1 MRGVEKMK
9 KRGIWLIVSV
19 VLVAGV
25 VAFTFSIGKVAV
37 SASKI
42 ALADQGLRVY
52 FSAPLKEKSI
62 ETADLYVTNDKNK
75 LIAADI
81 TLSSDEQSVLVKGLA
96 PGAYTFHMKKS
107 ALKGNKSLQKSKID
121 FVVQNQIESVSSAEE
136 LKAYFQQTFVKEKS
150 EFFNGITL
158 ELSKEDSASD
168 NDTSSESHS
177 TTNNQVEGVDEADIV
192 KTDGKFIYSLLGNEK
207 VIITDIQNPLEM
219 KVAAEMKIG
228 EDYYPSQLFIDGD
241 TLIVL
246 GEKYEPYNDQL
257 SEKSFIGRV
266 ARNSMTTIQMY
277 DVSNRE
283 NPTFMREI
291 ASEGY
296 MNGARKAGNTLYV
309 ITNVHPNIWRLE
321 DIKNNDLRPRTY
333 DSAEGDTSKFM
344 DYQDISILPGAMGA
358 TYSVI
363 TAVDI
368 ASPKESKVVT
378 KGYLGASEQL
388 YMSAEN
394 LYLTATL
401 YNESSTS
408 DGISD
413 STAFRSWQGNTELFK
428 FSLNGVNVD
437 FIASTEV
444 KGTLLNQFSMDEYDN
459 HFRVVTTE
467 GNMWDEKNPSKNHLF
482 VYDENLNMTGS
493 VEGLAKGERI
503 YSARFMGDKA
513 YMVTFR
519 ETDPLFVIDVA
530 DPKAPKVLGEL
541 KIPGFSN
548 YLHPLDEHHLIGF
561 GYETSARKNPDGGE
575 PIIEMQGM
583 KISLFDVSDFAN
595 PKEKDTEIIGG
606 QGTSSSIQY
615 DHKALF
621 THKASNTYGFPISVY
636 EAGTRL
642 HDVQFQSS
650 GALIYEIT
658 AESGIQLKGD
668 LLTKKTQ
675 GQQYEAYEKE
685 IQRILYSGDIVYTVS
700 MNEIKSFSID
710 GYNLVSKV
718 GWK

>member
-1 MRGVEKMK
+1 MK
-9 KRGIWLIVSV
+9 KRGIWLIIAS
-19 VLVAGV
+19 VLVAVV
-25 VAFTFSIGKVAV
+25 VAFTFSIGKVTV
-37 SASKI
+37 NASNI

-62 ETADLYVTNDKNK
+62 ETEDLYVTNDEKK
-75 LIAADI
+75 RIAADM
-81 TLSSDEQSVLVKGLA
+81 TLSSDRQSILVKGLA
-96 PGAYTFHMKKS
+96 PGAYTFHMNKS
-107 ALKGNKSLQKSKID
+107 ALKGNKSLQKSKLS
-121 FVVQNQIESVSSAEE
+121 FVVQKQIESVSSAEE
-136 LKAYFQQTFVKEKS
+136 LKAYFKQTFAKNER
-150 EFFNGITL
+150 TL
-158 ELSKEDSASD
+158 FGALRLEESSKEDSAGSLN
-168 NDTSSESHS
+168 NDGNSHS

-192 KTDGKFIYSLLGNEK
+192 KTDGNYIYSVLGNEK
-207 VIITDIQNPLEM
+207 VVITNIQHPE
-219 KVAAEMKIG
+219 KMKIASEILMDEG
-228 EDYYPSQLFIDGD
+228 FYPSQLFIHGD
-241 TLIVL
+241 TLVVL
-246 GEKYEPYNDQL
+246 GEKYEPYNEQASKRTMMHTMAINGL
-257 SEKSFIGRV
+257 TSVRLYNVANKEKP
-266 ARNSMTTIQMY
+266 M
-277 DVSNRE
+277 
-283 NPTFMREI
+283 FMREI

-296 MNGARKAGNTLYV
+296 MNGARKTGDMLYV
-309 ITNVHPNIWRLE
+309 ITNVQPNIWRLE
-321 DIKNNDLRPRTY
+321 DIKDNDLRPRTY
-333 DSAEGDTSKFM
+333 DSAKGDTATFL
-344 DYQDISILPGAMGA
+344 DYKDIAILPGAMEP

-363 TAVDI
+363 TAVDLDT
-368 ASPKESKVVT
+368 PKESKVVT

-401 YNESSTS
+401 YNET
-408 DGISD
+408 GESD

-428 FSLNGVNVD
+428 FSLNGLKVD

-444 KGTLLNQFSMDEYDN
+444 KGTLLNQFSMDEYDD

-482 VYDENLNMTGS
+482 LYDKNLNMTGS

-530 DPKAPKVLGEL
+530 NPNSPQVLGEL

-548 YLHPLDEHHLIGF
+548 YLHPLDDHHLIGF

-575 PIIEMQGM
+575 PIIETQGM
-583 KISLFDVSDFAN
+583 KISLFDVSDFEN

-606 QGTSSSIQY
+606 QGTYSSIQH

-621 THKASNTYGFPISVY
+621 THKKSNTYGFPVNVY
-636 EAGTRL
+636 ESGARL
-642 HDVQFQSS
+642 HDVRFKSS

-658 AESGIQLKGD
+658 AENGIRLKGD
-668 LLTKKTQ
+668 LLTEKTN

-685 IQRILYSGDIVYTVS
+685 IQRILYSGDELYTIS
-700 MNEIKSFSID
+700 MNEIKSYTLD
-710 GYNLVSKV
+710 DYNPVSEIE
-718 GWK
+718 WK